1 MNSRIP
7 PHRKK
12 LFKRFWLTSPKP
24 HGSDVFFE
32 IFLKQMF
39 CLPKISNCG
48 PPKHCSCRQIHFDPS
63 KMTLRIRTLYTAL
76 GSFWPRSV
84 HYTWYFGRSL
94 KCWRKLHGID
104 VLFEKFLKFMFYY
117 RAKIATAIHTLYAI
131 HLSFQTRSIHY
142 TRNIKQIFQ
151 NTAYSD

>member
-1 MNSRIP
+1 ME
-7 PHRKK
+7 
-12 LFKRFWLTSPKP
+12 LTFVLK
-24 HGSDVFFE
+24 HF
-32 IFLKQMF
+32 FLKCVF
-39 CLPKISNCG
+39 VSKISKLG
-48 PPKHCSCRQIHFDPS
+48 PPKHSCCRQIHFDPS

-76 GSFWPRSV
+76 GRGWPRSV

-104 VLFEKFLKFMFYY
+104 VLFEKFLKNMFCH
-117 RAKIATAIHTLYAI
+117 RSKIAIAIHTLYAI

-142 TRNIKQIFQ
+142 TRNIEQIFQ